1 MENDGELTLSDLE
14 ASLNIQC
21 LCFDENRK
29 KEIVNTLNSIKV
41 IIFEKWPMKDP
52 LCIFLA
58 YIESKCDIV
67 LFLKN
72 IIDISFRY
80 QIIQIAISHKS
91 SMKCDKFVFQSP
103 PGICTDNKITSRYGT
118 SLRKGIVVNQDVL
131 GSSNMGSIRLI
142 TTSISFLHKKKVYRV
157 GSRVPSNMKDYVLS
171 NPITGCVDP
180 ITCEPMLMPTLSP
193 DGYVLDYSTWIKL
206 IAEIKINPYTQ
217 QPLTTKRQ
225 LTILTF
231 DNLPYLKP
239 QIKNWDAINEKNSYH
254 T

>member
-1 MENDGELTLSDLE
+1 MESERELTLSDLE

-21 LCFDENRK
+21 LYFDENRK
-29 KEIVNTLNSIKV
+29 KEIVNLLNSIKV
-41 IIFEKWPMKDP
+41 YVFEKWPMKDP

-58 YIESKCDIV
+58 YLESNCDVI

-72 IIDISFRY
+72 IINVSFRC
-80 QIIQIAISHKS
+80 QIIQNVISHKS
-91 SMKCDKFVFQSP
+91 SMKCDKLVFKSP
-103 PGICTDNKITSRYGT
+103 PGICTDNKIMSRFGT
-118 SLRKGIVVNQDVL
+118 SLKKGIVVTQDVL
-131 GSSNMGSIRLI
+131 GSSNMGHIRLN
-142 TTSISFLHKKKVYRV
+142 TTSISFLQKKKVYRV
-157 GSRVPSNMKDYVLS
+157 GISFPSNMKDYVLS

-180 ITCEPMLMPTLSP
+180 MTCEPMIIPTLSP
-193 DGYVLDYSTWIKL
+193 DGYVLDYTTWIKL